1 MVRERSDPVPV
12 RTGGASPVRTAER
25 QRGRR
30 RSGACSERRPAQT
43 ARIRGGDADTAARRP
58 GQGGEKSKF
67 HDRRA
72 RNAQT
77 HGFPPGV
84 TDHPAPMWLTGCP
97 ASCPPLRHVPFGC
110 STFDRRLRSDRDV
123 GRDRQGGRR
132 EGRKACGS
140 AARCPGIVRIGLTV
154 LPASHR
160 MAARGR
166 ETGERIDRPNPWG
179 SAGQGGRAF
188 PPRTSGHGP
197 CSGRHGQPGGVDSP
211 TSGGGAQERS
221 RCQRLAPTGAGTGQ
235 TCKRRDERDLSGV
248 SGAACQGPAIPTRA
262 SRRHH
267 GLQGQQGRTR
277 SVPVWCRQPC
287 YPARSMA

>member
-25 QRGRR
+25 SEGG
-30 RSGACSERRPAQT
+30 SGACSERRPAQT

-188 PPRTSGHGP
+188 PPRRPGMVRALADMDSQEASTALRRGGERRR
-197 CSGRHGQPGGVDSP
+197 GRDARGLRRRAREQG
-211 TSGGGAQERS
+211 
-221 RCQRLAPTGAGTGQ
+221 RLARGVM
-235 TCKRRDERDLSGV
+235 SGIYR
-248 SGAACQGPAIPTRA
+248 G
-262 SRRHH
+262 
-267 GLQGQQGRTR
+267 
-277 SVPVWCRQPC
+277 
-287 YPARSMA
+287 